1 MIRLKGTNMIVH
13 LATLLAFQLAG
24 ETLSRG
30 LGLIVPG
37 PVIGMVL
44 LLAFFIAVP
53 KAAAAIQPTA
63 QGLLSHLS
71 LLFVP
76 AGVGIVAHLDKL
88 GADGVPILLALLV
101 STALSIAVG
110 ALVFVGLA
118 RLMGANE

>member
-1 MIRLKGTNMIVH
+1 MIVH

-44 LLAFFIAVP
+44 LLGFFIALP
-53 KAAAAIQPTA
+53 RAAAAIQPTA
-63 QGLLSHLS
+63 LGLLSHLS

-76 AGVGIVAHLDKL
+76 AGVGIVGHLESL
-88 GADGVPILLALLV
+88 GSDGVPILVALLG
-101 STALSIAVG
+101 STALAIAVG
-110 ALVFVGLA
+110 ALVFVGLC
-118 RLMGANE
+118 RVTGNNP

>member
-1 MIRLKGTNMIVH
+1 MIVH

-44 LLAFFIAVP
+44 LLAFFIAAP
-53 KAAAAIQPTA
+53 KAAVAIQPTA

-88 GADGVPILLALLV
+88 GADGVPILVALLV

-118 RLMGANE
+118 RLLGAAE

>member
-1 MIRLKGTNMIVH
+1 MIVH
-13 LATLLAFQLAG
+13 LAVLLAFQLAG

-44 LLAFFIAVP
+44 LLGFFMVFP
-53 KAAAAIQPTA
+53 RVAALVQPTA
-63 QGLLSHLS
+63 LGLLSHLS

-76 AGVGIVAHLDKL
+76 AGVGIVGHLDKL
-88 GADGVPILLALLV
+88 GLDGVAILLALAG
-101 STALSIAVG
+101 STALAIAVG

-118 RLMGANE
+118 RLVGTPNE

>member
-1 MIRLKGTNMIVH
+1 MIVH

-24 ETLSRG
+24 ETVSRG

-44 LLAFFIAVP
+44 LLGFFIAAP

-88 GADGVPILLALLV
+88 GADGVPILVALLV

-118 RLMGANE
+118 RLVGAAE

>member
-1 MIRLKGTNMIVH
+1 MIVH
-13 LATLLAFQLAG
+13 LATLLAFQLVG

-30 LGLIVPG
+30 LGLVVPG

-44 LLAFFIAVP
+44 LLAFFIAMP

-88 GADGVPILLALLV
+88 GADGVPILVALLV

-118 RLMGANE
+118 RLVGAAE

>member
-1 MIRLKGTNMIVH
+1 MIVH
-13 LATLLAFQLAG
+13 LAMLLGFQLAG

-30 LGLIVPG
+30 LGLIIPG

-44 LLAFFIAVP
+44 LLAFFVAAP
-53 KAAAAIQPTA
+53 KVAAAAQPTTH
-63 QGLLSHLS
+63 GLLSHLS

-88 GADGVPILLALLV
+88 GEDGLPLLVALFV

-118 RLMGANE
+118 RLVEGKA

>member
-1 MIRLKGTNMIVH
+1 MIVH

-30 LGLIVPG
+30 FGFIVPG

-44 LLAFFIAVP
+44 LLGFFIAAP

-88 GADGVPILLALLV
+88 GADGVPILLALLG
-101 STALSIAVG
+101 STALAIAVG

-118 RLMGANE
+118 RLVGQGE

>member
-1 MIRLKGTNMIVH
+1 MIVH

-30 LGLIVPG
+30 LGLIIPG

-44 LLAFFIAVP
+44 LLVFFIVAPRAAV
-53 KAAAAIQPTA
+53 AIQPTA

-88 GADGVPILLALLV
+88 GEDGLAILLALAG
-101 STALSIAVG
+101 STALAIAVG

-118 RLMGANE
+118 RLVGARE

>member
-1 MIRLKGTNMIVH
+1 MIVH

>member
-1 MIRLKGTNMIVH
+1 VIVH
-13 LATLLAFQLAG
+13 LAMLLAFQLAG

-44 LLAFFIAVP
+44 LLVFFIAAP
-53 KAAAAIQPTA
+53 KAAAAVQPTTY
-63 QGLLSHLS
+63 GLLSHLS

-88 GADGVPILLALLV
+88 GQDGLPILLALLV

-118 RLMGANE
+118 RLVGGRA